1 MITILLRLIQLIE
14 ILIHLA
20 QLPQDCLVTEVRSQ
34 TIYTSW
40 FYGRDIYLN
49 YRPRVGIILDPRVR
63 IVGSIIC
70 SFILN
75 IDVIVLASRYCSQP

>member
-40 FYGRDIYLN
+40 FDGAT
-49 YRPRVGIILDPRVR
+49 
-63 IVGSIIC
+63 ST
-70 SFILN
+70 
-75 IDVIVLASRYCSQP
+75 